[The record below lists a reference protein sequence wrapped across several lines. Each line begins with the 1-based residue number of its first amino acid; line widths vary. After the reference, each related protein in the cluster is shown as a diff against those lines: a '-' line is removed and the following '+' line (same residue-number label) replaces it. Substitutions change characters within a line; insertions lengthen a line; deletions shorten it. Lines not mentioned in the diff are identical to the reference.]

1 MLRVVSP
8 VAGHSLAVSDIPD
21 PVFARG
27 LVGPGTAIRP
37 RGGRQVAVAPVSGVL
52 AKLHPHAYLVVSD
65 AGNGVLVHLGIDTV
79 HMQGECFELLAREGE
94 HVEARDE
101 IVAWDP
107 SQVEQVGSLAGL
119 CGRRTRLR
127 PHHRQAARRSTSTS
141 SAGTCSSRW
150 TAS

>member
-37 RGGRQVAVAPVSGVL
+37 REGLQVAVAPVSGRL
-52 AKLHPHAYLVVSD
+52 AKLHPHAFLVVTEE
-65 AGNGVLVHLGIDTV
+65 GPGVLVHLGVDTV
-79 HMQGECFELLAREGE
+79 HMQGDGFELLAREGE
-94 HVEARDE
+94 HVTAGDE

-107 SQVEQVGSLAGL
+107 SHVEATG
-119 CGRRTRLR
+119 
-127 PHHRQAARRSTSTS
+127 RSTVCAVVVLDCDPSVVALRALDTPTER
-141 SAGTCSSRW
+141 GDLLFEVGC
-150 TAS
+150 

>member
-1 MLRVVSP
+1 
-8 VAGHSLAVSDIPD
+8 VSDIPD
-21 PVFARG
+21 PVFAKG

-79 HMQGECFELLAREGE
+79 HMQGDCFELLAREGE
-94 HVEARDE
+94 HVEARDG

-107 SQVEQVGSLAGL
+107 SQVERS
-119 CGRRTRLR
+119 GRSAVCAVVVLDCD
-127 PHHRQAARRSTSTS
+127 PSTVTQQEVDVDVER
-141 SAGTCSSRW
+141 GDLLFEVNC
-150 TAS
+150 

>member
-21 PVFARG
+21 PVFSRG

-37 RGGRQVAVAPVSGVL
+37 RAGRQVAVAPVAGLL
-52 AKLHPHAYLVVSD
+52 AKLHAHAYLVVSD

-79 HMQGECFELLAREGE
+79 HMQGEGFEVLAKEGE
-94 HVEARDE
+94 HVEAKDE

-107 SQVEQVGSLAGL
+107 AYVERS
-119 CGRRTRLR
+119 GR
-127 PHHRQAARRSTSTS
+127 
-141 SAGTCSSRW
+141 SAVCAVVVLDCDPTTVQQKAVDVDVERGEVIFEVDC
-150 TAS
+150 